1 MRRHPRKGEGSSPRS
16 PRASKETL
24 DVVGEGGLE
33 KGRAGE
39 LWLEVSRE
47 GRMRRRWVLSTSQI
61 EAAQLWTLTE
71 KGSGGGVTEATV
83 L

>member
-1 MRRHPRKGEGSSPRS
+1 MWWHPWEWERSSPRS
-16 PRASKETL
+16 PGTPKETL
-24 DVVGEGGLE
+24 DVVGEGRLK

-47 GRMRRRWVLSTSQI
+47 GRMRRRWVISTSQI
-61 EAAQLWTLTE
+61 EPTQLWTLTE
-71 KGSGGGVTEATV
+71 KGSGGGVTEPTV